1 MSKENKIRIKQLVD
15 NKKVKTMSRFEQ
27 LLKEENLVYG
37 NQKPNYEMRVIHI
50 PNKGKNAFGDDII
63 HSELQ
68 FTSLT
73 DFNFFLL
80 SDHYDKIV
88 NSTDDRIIVVNLETD
103 EIVFDT
109 DRDD

>member
-1 MSKENKIRIKQLVD
+1 MSKY
-15 NKKVKTMSRFEQ
+15 EQ

-37 NQKPNYEMRVIHI
+37 NQKANYEMRVIHI
-50 PNKGKNAFGDDII
+50 PNKGKNSSDDII

-88 NSTDDRIIVVNLETD
+88 KSTDDRIIVVNLETD

>member
-1 MSKENKIRIKQLVD
+1 MIIFFTN
-15 NKKVKTMSRFEQ
+15 RFEQ
-27 LLKEENLVYG
+27 LLEEENL
-37 NQKPNYEMRVIHI
+37 KPKYEMRVIHI
-50 PNKGKNAFGDDII
+50 PNKGKNASDDDII
-63 HSELQ
+63 HSQLQ

-80 SDHYDKIV
+80 SEHYDKIV
-88 NSTDDRIIVVNLETD
+88 KSTDDRIIVVNLETD

>member
-1 MSKENKIRIKQLVD
+1 MITFFTN
-15 NKKVKTMSRFEQ
+15 RFEQ
-27 LLKEENLVYG
+27 LLEEENL
-37 NQKPNYEMRVIHI
+37 KPKYEMRVIHT
-50 PNKGKNAFGDDII
+50 PNKGKNVSDDDII
-63 HSELQ
+63 HSELK

-73 DFNFFLL
+73 DFNLFLL
-80 SDHYDKIV
+80 SDHYDNID

>member
-1 MSKENKIRIKQLVD
+1 MITFFTN
-15 NKKVKTMSRFEQ
+15 RFEQ
-27 LLKEENLVYG
+27 LLEEENL
-37 NQKPNYEMRVIHI
+37 KPKYEMRVIHI
-50 PNKGKNAFGDDII
+50 PNKGKNASDDDII

-88 NSTDDRIIVVNLETD
+88 NSTEDRIIVVNLETD

>member
-1 MSKENKIRIKQLVD
+1 MITFFTN
-15 NKKVKTMSRFEQ
+15 RFEQ
-27 LLKEENLVYG
+27 LLEEENL
-37 NQKPNYEMRVIHI
+37 KPKYEMRVIHI
-50 PNKGKNAFGDDII
+50 PNKGKNASDDDII

-73 DFNFFLL
+73 DFNLFLL
-80 SDHYDKIV
+80 SYHYDKIV
-88 NSTDDRIIVVNLETD
+88 KSTDDRIIVVNLETD

>member
-1 MSKENKIRIKQLVD
+1 MITFFTN
-15 NKKVKTMSRFEQ
+15 RFEQ
-27 LLKEENLVYG
+27 LLEEENL
-37 NQKPNYEMRVIHI
+37 KPKYEMRVIHI
-50 PNKGKNAFGDDII
+50 PNKGKNASDDDII

>member
-1 MSKENKIRIKQLVD
+1 MTK
-15 NKKVKTMSRFEQ
+15 FEQ
-27 LLKEENLVYG
+27 LLLEENL
-37 NQKPNYEMRVIHI
+37 KPKYEMRVIHI
-50 PNKGKNAFGDDII
+50 PNKGKNASDDDII
-63 HSELQ
+63 HSELK

-80 SDHYDKIV
+80 SDHYDNIDKYD
-88 NSTDDRIIVVNLETD
+88 DDRIIVVNLETD

>member
-1 MSKENKIRIKQLVD
+1 
-15 NKKVKTMSRFEQ
+15 MSRFNQ
-27 LLKEENLVYG
+27 LLLEEILVYG

-50 PNKGKNAFGDDII
+50 PNKGKNASDDDII

-73 DFNFFLL
+73 DFKFFLL
-80 SDHYDKIV
+80 SDHYDNIDKYD
-88 NSTDDRIIVVNLETD
+88 DDRIIVVNLETD

-109 DRDD
+109 DKDD

>member
-1 MSKENKIRIKQLVD
+1 M
-15 NKKVKTMSRFEQ
+15 TRFEQ
-27 LLKEENLVYG
+27 LLLEEKLTP
-37 NQKPNYEMRVIHI
+37 KYEMRVIHI
-50 PNKGKNAFGDDII
+50 PNKGKNASDDDII

-80 SDHYDKIV
+80 SDRYDNIV
-88 NSTDDRIIVVNLETD
+88 NKTDDRIIVVNLETD
-103 EIVFDT
+103 EIVFDN

>member
-1 MSKENKIRIKQLVD
+1 MGKYEEI
-15 NKKVKTMSRFEQ
+15 
-27 LLKEENLVYG
+27 LLKENL
-37 NQKPNYEMRVIHI
+37 KPKYEMRVIHI
-50 PNKGKNAFGDDII
+50 PNKGKNASDDDII
-63 HSELQ
+63 HSELK

>member
-1 MSKENKIRIKQLVD
+1 MS
-15 NKKVKTMSRFEQ
+15 SFEK
-27 LLKEENLVYG
+27 LLLEENLIYC
-37 NQKPNYEMRVIHI
+37 NQQPKYEMRVIHT
-50 PNKGKNAFGDDII
+50 PNKGKNASDDDII

-80 SDHYDKIV
+80 SDHYDNIDKYD
-88 NSTDDRIIVVNLETD
+88 DDRIIVVNLETD

>member
-1 MSKENKIRIKQLVD
+1 MI
-15 NKKVKTMSRFEQ
+15 TFFTSRFEQ
-27 LLKEENLVYG
+27 LLEEENL
-37 NQKPNYEMRVIHI
+37 KPKYEMRVIHI
-50 PNKGKNAFGDDII
+50 PNKGKNASDDDII

-73 DFNFFLL
+73 DFNLFLL
-80 SDHYDKIV
+80 SDHYDNIDKYD
-88 NSTDDRIIVVNLETD
+88 DDRIIVVNLETD

>member
-1 MSKENKIRIKQLVD
+1 MTK
-15 NKKVKTMSRFEQ
+15 FEQ
-27 LLKEENLVYG
+27 LLLEENL
-37 NQKPNYEMRVIHI
+37 KPKYEMRVIHT
-50 PNKGKNAFGDDII
+50 PNKGKNASDDDII

-80 SDHYDKIV
+80 SDHYD
-88 NSTDDRIIVVNLETD
+88 NGYQYDDDRIIVVNLETD

>member
-1 MSKENKIRIKQLVD
+1 MSKFKQQ
-15 NKKVKTMSRFEQ
+15 TRFEQ
-27 LLKEENLVYG
+27 LLLEENLVYN
-37 NQKPNYEMRVIHI
+37 NQKPKYEMRVIHA
-50 PNKGKNAFGDDII
+50 PNKGKNASDDDII

-80 SDHYDKIV
+80 SDHYDNIDKYD
-88 NSTDDRIIVVNLETD
+88 DDRIIVVNLETD